1 MSSTYHCMV
10 MGTVVRHIAVDAPSV
25 EIAEMEAMKE
35 WKSLTGGEFNTCE
48 LVQMWEEIEKEND
61 NDKA

>member
-1 MSSTYHCMV
+1 MV

-25 EIAEMEAMKE
+25 EVAEMEAMKE

-48 LVQMWEEIEKEND
+48 LVEMWEEIEKEND
-61 NDKA
+61 NGRTTT

>member
-25 EIAEMEAMKE
+25 EVAEMEAMKK

-48 LVQMWEEIEKEND
+48 LVEMWEEIEKEID
-61 NDKA
+61 NDV